1 MRGGVLLMW
10 EFDPNMAGQLGV
22 LVSTLII
29 GNISLRRHM
38 DTKFS
43 HVNEALRDIS
53 VESKE
58 QWSNIR
64 AIDRKVAAL
73 EATSDS

>member
-1 MRGGVLLMW
+1 MW
-10 EFDPNMAGQLGV
+10 EFDPAITGQLGV
-22 LVSTLII
+22 LLSTFII
-29 GNISLRRHM
+29 GNLSLRRHM

-43 HVNEALRDIS
+43 HINEALKDIRE
-53 VESKE
+53 ESKE

>member
-1 MRGGVLLMW
+1 MW

-29 GNISLRRHM
+29 DNISLRRHM

-43 HVNEALRDIS
+43 HINDALKEIRED
-53 VESKE
+53 SKE
-58 QWSNIR
+58 QWANIR

-73 EATSDS
+73 EAVNEPKS

>member
-1 MRGGVLLMW
+1 MW
-10 EFDPNMAGQLGV
+10 DFDPNTVGQLGV
-22 LVSTLII
+22 LMSTLII

-43 HVNEALRDIS
+43 HINDALKEIRED
-53 VESKE
+53 SKE
-58 QWSNIR
+58 QWANIR

-73 EATSDS
+73 EAVNEPKS

>member
-1 MRGGVLLMW
+1 MW
-10 EFDPNMAGQLGV
+10 DFDPSTVGQLGV
-22 LVSTLII
+22 LMSTLII

-43 HVNEALRDIS
+43 HINEALKDIRDD
-53 VESKE
+53 SKE

-73 EATSDS
+73 EATNEPKS

>member
-1 MRGGVLLMW
+1 MW
-10 EFDPNMAGQLGV
+10 DFDPSTVGQLGV
-22 LVSTLII
+22 LMSTLII

-43 HVNEALRDIS
+43 HVNEALKDIRDD
-53 VESKE
+53 SKE

-73 EATSDS
+73 EAVNEPKS

>member
-1 MRGGVLLMW
+1 M
-10 EFDPNMAGQLGV
+10 EFDPAITGQLGI
-22 LVSTLII
+22 LLSTFII

-38 DTKFS
+38 DTKFG
-43 HVNEALRDIS
+43 HVNEALRDIRE
-53 VESKE
+53 ESKE

-73 EATSDS
+73 EATHDP